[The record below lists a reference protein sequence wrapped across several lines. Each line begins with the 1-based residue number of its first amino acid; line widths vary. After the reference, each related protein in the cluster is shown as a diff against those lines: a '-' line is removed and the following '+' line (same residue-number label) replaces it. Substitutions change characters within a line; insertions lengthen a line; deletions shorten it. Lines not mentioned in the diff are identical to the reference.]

1 MAIPEIIKFILPE
14 SGIEFL
20 NQTNGNCIYWHKK
33 NLCSSLCLW
42 CGSKICDPFK
52 DCLVENKAKK
62 KKEYSLY
69 YHCEKCGG
77 GNGLF
82 MNVTDSEI
90 IYILKNRS
98 IWPKIYIYL
107 NDFGETLK
115 NTYMNDEYKLNK
127 DELKKGIMKFI
138 DMTYRKIN

>member
-1 MAIPEIIKFILPE
+1 M
-14 SGIEFL
+14 
-20 NQTNGNCIYWHKK
+20 NQTNGNCIYCHKK
-33 NLCSSLCLW
+33 TLNSSLCLL
-42 CGSKICDPFK
+42 CGSKVCNPFK

-69 YHCEKCGG
+69 YHCEKCCG

-82 MNVTDSEI
+82 MKLTGSEI
-90 IYILKNRS
+90 VYILKNRDV
-98 IWPKIYIYL
+98 WPKIYIYL
-107 NDFGETLK
+107 NDFGDTLK

-138 DMTYRKIN
+138 DMTYRTIN